1 MMDQNVLSY
10 VEEKTM
16 ALIDAPTCS
25 QETKAAAQSW
35 LAAKG
40 TDAQAAETRR
50 YIQELEADIMPIDT
64 LISFAQ
70 SEEGK
75 TYFGE
80 DTATGIAAHAKEIK
94 AAGAKYCDCP
104 ACAIVAEILEKMC
117 IRDRIR
123 CPAGSVTVTSDVYH
137 PSRPLGTSGVKL
149 ATARYASMVNK
160 GASGLKTS

>member
-1 MMDQNVLSY
+1 MYDGSKCIVLCGRKNNGSDRCADMQPRNQGSRA
-10 VEEKTM
+10 K
-16 ALIDAPTCS
+16 L
-25 QETKAAAQSW
+25 
-35 LAAKG
+35 AKG

-104 ACAIVAEILEKMC
+104 ACAIVAEILEKKADM
-117 IRDRIR
+117 
-123 CPAGSVTVTSDVYH
+123 
-137 PSRPLGTSGVKL
+137 
-149 ATARYASMVNK
+149 
-160 GASGLKTS
+160 LK